1 MHIVNLCITTN
12 VFPLPCKSS
21 IVTPLIK
28 KPGLDAE
35 ILKNYRPVSNLSFLS
50 KVIEKVIAS
59 RIISHIENNAI
70 IDKFQSAYKCGHS
83 TETAVLR
90 VYSDIV
96 TTIGKGN
103 GSFLVLLDLSAA
115 FDTIDHSNLFDILE
129 KYVGITGDALQ
140 FIKSYFSDR
149 SQSTRN
155 ESIMSDIVHIICGV
169 PQGSVLGPLKMCIN
183 PSSTTGGHFEIS
195 WYRLPHIYADDTQL
209 YLSFKCDNHLITLSK
224 LNNCISDIRV
234 WMIKNKLKIN
244 DSKTEFI
251 VFRSPQAKQDLSG
264 LSVSIGDSVIAQ
276 SSKVRDLGV
285 IIDQFLNFDDYIS
298 GVCRSTH
305 FHLRNIGRIRHL
317 LSYDACAQLI
327 HALISIRLD
336 YCNSLLYN
344 LPKGSIE
351 RLQKIQNQAARILTK
366 SPRRDHISEVLV
378 NLHWLRIE
386 QRIIYKILILTFK
399 AFVDHTAPMYL
410 SELVKRKSS
419 STNTRS
425 TNDDLLLVIPP
436 LSRNCSNTFF

>member
-1 MHIVNLCITTN
+1 M
-12 VFPLPCKSS
+12 
-21 IVTPLIK
+21 
-28 KPGLDAE
+28 
-35 ILKNYRPVSNLSFLS
+35 S
-50 KVIEKVIAS
+50 KVIEKVITS

-83 TETAVLR
+83 TETALLR

-96 TTIGKGN
+96 TTIGKEN
-103 GSFLVLLDLSAA
+103 GSFLVLPDLSAA

-140 FIKSYFSDR
+140 LMKSYFSDR
-149 SQSTRN
+149 SQSTRI

-169 PQGSVLGPLKMCIN
+169 PQGSVLGPLKFCIQL
-183 PSSTTGGHFEIS
+183 
-195 WYRLPHIYADDTQL
+195 LPLGAILRYHGIGYHIYADDTQL
-209 YLSFKCDNHLITLSK
+209 YLSFKCDNPSITLSK
-224 LNNCISDIRV
+224 LNNCISDIRA

-264 LSVSIGDSVIAQ
+264 LSVSVGDSVIAQ

-285 IIDQFLNFDDYIS
+285 IFDQFLNFDEYIS

-327 HALISIRLD
+327 HALMSIRLD

-366 SPRRDHISEVLV
+366 LLGV
-378 NLHWLRIE
+378 
-386 QRIIYKILILTFK
+386 IILAKF
-399 AFVDHTAPMYL
+399 
-410 SELVKRKSS
+410 
-419 STNTRS
+419 
-425 TNDDLLLVIPP
+425 
-436 LSRNCSNTFF
+436 

>member
-1 MHIVNLCITTN
+1 M
-12 VFPLPCKSS
+12 
-21 IVTPLIK
+21 
-28 KPGLDAE
+28 
-35 ILKNYRPVSNLSFLS
+35 S
-50 KVIEKVIAS
+50 KVIENVIAS

-70 IDKFQSAYKCGHS
+70 IDKFQSVYKCGHS
-83 TETAVLR
+83 TETALLR

-115 FDTIDHSNLFDILE
+115 FDTIDHSNLLDILE

-149 SQSTRN
+149 SQSTRI

-169 PQGSVLGPLKMCIN
+169 PQGSVLGPLKFCIQL
-183 PSSTTGGHFEIS
+183 
-195 WYRLPHIYADDTQL
+195 LPLGAILRYHGIGYHIYADDTQL
-209 YLSFKCDNHLITLSK
+209 YLSFKCDNPSITLSK
-224 LNNCISDIRV
+224 LHNCISDIRV

-251 VFRSPQAKQDLSG
+251 VFISPQAKQDLSG
-264 LSVSIGDSVIAQ
+264 LSFSVGDSVIAQ
-276 SSKVRDLGV
+276 SSKVRDLGA
-285 IIDQFLNFDDYIS
+285 IFDQFLNFDDYIS

-327 HALISIRLD
+327 HALILIRLD

-351 RLQKIQNQAARILTK
+351 RLQKIQNQAR
-366 SPRRDHISEVLV
+366 
-378 NLHWLRIE
+378 
-386 QRIIYKILILTFK
+386 
-399 AFVDHTAPMYL
+399 AF
-410 SELVKRKSS
+410 
-419 STNTRS
+419 
-425 TNDDLLLVIPP
+425 
-436 LSRNCSNTFF
+436 